1 MYWPWVSDFSLWWLL
16 PIAMIVICFL
26 IMRRWGCP
34 MMCVFGSRHDDT
46 NQGNESDSAI
56 EILAKR
62 YVRGEI
68 SKEQYEDGIR
78 TLDGGK

>member
-1 MYWPWVSDFSLWWLL
+1 
-16 PIAMIVICFL
+16 
-26 IMRRWGCP
+26 